1 MGGWREWPYGPF
13 STTQKQRLTLNDSIH
28 LLRIALLQPTEAMHM
43 ISNDRSFIGVNTG
56 LYALQIGQN
65 ADFNTF
71 LHYKKIPSKSCQ
83 LCSQIHTEH
92 SYFWFTWI
100 HSDFFEKIIP
110 KLDKITSL
118 TNADMPYVVFN
129 KKNSQLLKYWM
140 DLF

>member
-71 LHYKKIPSKSCQ
+71 LHYKKMPSKSCQ

-92 SYFWFTWI
+92 SYF
-100 HSDFFEKIIP
+100 
-110 KLDKITSL
+110 
-118 TNADMPYVVFN
+118 
-129 KKNSQLLKYWM
+129 
-140 DLF
+140 